1 MGRQVLI
8 RGMVSDMTTMP
19 LSYILTRRSGID
31 DSEGNAKRVMLFGTA
46 LLTTIDILI
55 KESLFKSENS
65 DIRNL
70 ALILGHFLN
79 FVHDTKEMCKANE
92 DGWKKIVLERAD
104 EHGIEPYMI
113 SIDHI
118 ISEIRDS
125 NDDANSDDSNED
137 GTPRP
142 KIGTKKESTE
152 NAAKSYESKPW
163 VGLVTLESLTAGVKR
178 SWTYWKWATEVYPF
192 T

>member
-1 MGRQVLI
+1 
-8 RGMVSDMTTMP
+8 MVSDKTTMP
-19 LSYILTRRSGID
+19 LSYILTKRSGID
-31 DSEGNAKRVMLFGTA
+31 DSESNAKRVMLFGTA
-46 LLTTIDILI
+46 LLTTIDILV

-79 FVHDTKEMCKANE
+79 FVHDMKEMCKAIE

-104 EHGIEPYMI
+104 EHGVEPYMI
-113 SIDHI
+113 S
-118 ISEIRDS
+118 EIRES
-125 NDDANSDDSNED
+125 DDDTNSDHSDID

-142 KIGTKKESTE
+142 KIGTKKESIE

-163 VGLVTLESLTAGVKR
+163 VGLVTLESLKAGVKR
-178 SWTYWKWATEVYPF
+178 SWTYWNLATEVYPSHEH
-192 T
+192 THCHMDVR